1 MFKVFGFYKF
11 IKIKSLKKN
20 KDFLQKFL
28 ISNNIRGT
36 IIIAKEGLNGTISG
50 CVKDIDKTTKKLKS
64 LFSFK
69 LFDNSNESKS
79 KFQPFHKPK
88 VKIKKEVVPMNLTI
102 NSKDRNIQ
110 NHLEPK
116 DWNKLIKNKDTH
128 IIDTRKPFEYKVGTF
143 KKFDN
148 SNESKS
154 KFQPFRKPK
163 VKIKKEVVPMNLTLN
178 SKDRNIQTHL
188 DPKEWNKLI
197 KNKDTHIIDTRKP
210 FEYKV
215 GTFKKSVNP
224 NINNFRD
231 FPKYLN
237 KLKKNKPVAMFCTG
251 GIRCEKTSVYLKKKG
266 FENIFQ
272 LNGGILNYLKKIKKT
287 ESLWKGEC
295 FVFDNRIS
303 LKHELKIGTYSVCSG
318 CRMPISP
325 KDKRSNKYEEGVS
338 CPNCHAV
345 SYTHL
350 TLPTNREV

>member
-11 IKIKSLKKN
+11 IKIKSLKRN
-20 KDFLQKFL
+20 KDLLQKFL
-28 ISNNIRGT
+28 TSNNIRGT

-50 CVKDIDKTTKKLKS
+50 GVKDIDKIIKKLKF

-69 LFDNSNESKS
+69 KFDNSNESKS

-88 VKIKKEVVPMNLTI
+88 VKIKKEVVPMNLT
-102 NSKDRNIQ
+102 
-110 NHLEPK
+110 
-116 DWNKLIKNKDTH
+116 
-128 IIDTRKPFEYKVGTF
+128 
-143 KKFDN
+143 
-148 SNESKS
+148 
-154 KFQPFRKPK
+154 
-163 VKIKKEVVPMNLTLN
+163 LN
-178 SKDRNIQTHL
+178 SKDRNIKTHL

-266 FENIFQ
+266 FKNIYQ
-272 LNGGILNYLKKIKKT
+272 LNGGILNYLKKIKKS

-303 LKHELKIGTYSVCSG
+303 LKHELKIGTYSMCSG

-325 KDKRSNKYEEGVS
+325 KDKRSNKYEEGDS
-338 CPNCHAV
+338 CPNSHDK
-345 SYTHL
+345 L
-350 TLPTNREV
+350 TETQKSRFRMRQSQVYKAKQSRKKYIFQKEFK

>member
-1 MFKVFGFYKF
+1 MFRVFGFYKF
-11 IKIKSLKKN
+11 IKVKSLKKN

-28 ISNNIRGT
+28 ISNHIRGT

-69 LFDNSNESKS
+69 LFDSSNESKS

-88 VKIKKEVVPMNLTI
+88 VKIKKEIVPMNLII
-102 NSKDRNIQ
+102 NPKERNMKS
-110 NHLEPK
+110 HLDPK
-116 DWNKLIKNKDTH
+116 DWNKLIKNKETH

-143 KKFDN
+143 K
-148 SNESKS
+148 
-154 KFQPFRKPK
+154 R
-163 VKIKKEVVPMNLTLN
+163 
-178 SKDRNIQTHL
+178 
-188 DPKEWNKLI
+188 
-197 KNKDTHIIDTRKP
+197 
-210 FEYKV
+210 
-215 GTFKKSVNP
+215 SVNP
-224 NINNFRD
+224 NVTNFRD

-266 FENIFQ
+266 FKNIYQ
-272 LNGGILNYLKKIKKT
+272 LNGGILNYLNKIKKN

-303 LKHELKIGTYSVCSG
+303 LKHGLKLGSYSMCSG
-318 CRMPISP
+318 CRMPISS

-338 CPNCHAV
+338 CPNC
-345 SYTHL
+345 YDKL
-350 TLPTNREV
+350 TETQKSRFRMRQSQIYKAKQSGKKHIFQKEFK

>member
-11 IKIKSLKKN
+11 IKIKSLKRN
-20 KDFLQKFL
+20 KDLLQKFL
-28 ISNNIRGT
+28 TSNNIRGT

-50 CVKDIDKTTKKLKS
+50 GVKDIDKIIKKLKF

-69 LFDNSNESKS
+69 KFDNSNESKS

-88 VKIKKEVVPMNLTI
+88 VKIKKEVVPMNLT
-102 NSKDRNIQ
+102 
-110 NHLEPK
+110 
-116 DWNKLIKNKDTH
+116 
-128 IIDTRKPFEYKVGTF
+128 
-143 KKFDN
+143 
-148 SNESKS
+148 
-154 KFQPFRKPK
+154 
-163 VKIKKEVVPMNLTLN
+163 LN
-178 SKDRNIQTHL
+178 SKDRNIKTHL

-266 FENIFQ
+266 FKNIFQ

-303 LKHELKIGTYSVCSG
+303 LKHELKIGTYSRCSG
-318 CRMPISP
+318 CRMPISS

-338 CPNCHAV
+338 CPNCHDK
-345 SYTHL
+345 L
-350 TLPTNREV
+350 TETQKSRFRMRQSQVYKAKQSRKKYIFQKEFK